1 MNKTQLF
8 CVFGAALLVATVC
21 APPAAAYTPE
31 EQQFLIAINQVIP
44 PPRLVDAA
52 FLKLGYE
59 ACAVMRSSQDVN
71 AAKRAVW
78 ETYDTYGYLPLAGAQ
93 VGSIVHEAADELC
106 PDVDYWGL
114 YRQSQS

>member
-1 MNKTQLF
+1 MNKNFLLGATA
-8 CVFGAALLVATVC
+8 AALVGATVC
-21 APPAAAYTPE
+21 APQAAAYTPE
-31 EQQFLIAINQVIP
+31 EQQFLVAINQVIP
-44 PPRLVDAA
+44 PPRLVDAV
-52 FLKLGYE
+52 FLKLGYQ
-59 ACAVMRSSQDVN
+59 ACAVMRSGQDTN

-106 PDVDYWGL
+106 PDVDYWEL

>member
-1 MNKTQLF
+1 MNKNHLL
-8 CVFGAALLVATVC
+8 CVFGAALVGATVL
-21 APPAAAYTPE
+21 APQAAAHTPD

-44 PPRLVDAA
+44 PPRLVDAV
-52 FLKLGYE
+52 FLKLGYQ
-59 ACAVMRSSQDVN
+59 ACAVMRSGQDTN

-78 ETYDTYGYLPLAGAQ
+78 ETYDSYGYLPLAGAQ

>member
-1 MNKTQLF
+1 MNKTHLA
-8 CVFGAALLVATVC
+8 CVFGAALLGATVC
-21 APPAAAYTPE
+21 APQASAYTPE

-44 PPRLVDAA
+44 PPRLVDAT
-52 FLKLGYE
+52 FLKLGYQ

-106 PDVDYWGL
+106 PDVDYWGM
-114 YRQSQS
+114 YRQN